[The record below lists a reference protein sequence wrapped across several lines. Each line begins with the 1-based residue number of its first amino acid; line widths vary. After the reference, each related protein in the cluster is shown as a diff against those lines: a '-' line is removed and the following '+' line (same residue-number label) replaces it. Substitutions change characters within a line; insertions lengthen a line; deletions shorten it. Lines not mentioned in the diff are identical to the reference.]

1 MFTSPL
7 RQSIAALISI
17 SVAGAPVVAAPAL
30 LQAPSA
36 GQIDREIDR
45 SLPSSPLPPVLP
57 PLSDEQQPRQESESG
72 QRIELKGVRFKGNQA
87 LSDDQLEAALSQ
99 YIGQGLTITQLKG
112 LADLLVSEYA
122 RYGYL
127 ASASLP
133 PQDVIDGVIV
143 INVQEARFA
152 GATVDVTSLHSA
164 RIQQGII
171 ESVFSTA
178 QPVGEI
184 VNFQNI
190 ERAELL
196 LSDRGLAVSGGLQ
209 AGKKVGETA
218 YGVVLSPVSPMSGMF
233 SLDNQGSRSTGFE
246 RAVASID
253 WLSPMQRGDK
263 LSLTLLKTEGT
274 EYARLGYKSPI
285 GFDGLTIDAQ
295 ASAMNY
301 EVIASDF
308 TGAGAKGESQTL
320 SVGLQYPML
329 RSRSENQY
337 VSSVVS
343 RSHYKNE
350 GADANNYHL
359 NTFSVSLSG
368 NQYVDGR
375 VSQYEVKGVFGNTT
389 NNDQSVA
396 DTHGRFAK
404 LGINLS
410 TSVPVSSWN
419 FKALIEGQVANKN
432 LDSSQKMTLGG
443 ASGVRAYPESEGTG
457 VNGVRIAL
465 DAEHQIAQGVTG
477 AVFYDWGRIQQND
490 DNSVVQA
497 DVNVYSLSGLGA
509 SVSVAGPKNGVFKAI
524 WARRIGKNP
533 NPTADGTDQDGSL
546 DKDRFWLSWV
556 MPL

>member
-1 MFTSPL
+1 VFTSPL

-57 PLSDEQQPRQESESG
+57 PLSDEQQPKQDNDSG
-72 QRIELKGVRFKGNQA
+72 QRIELKGVRFKGNQT

-99 YIGQGLTITQLKG
+99 YIGQRLTITQLKG

-218 YGVVLSPVSPMSGMF
+218 YGVVLSPVFPMSGMF